1 MDFYN
6 SGKDI
11 ARWFIKKVNTTR
23 MALTLFKEV
32 KAIHRICVKGEN
44 GLPLQAT
51 CFPVDERRATSSATA
66 PFRGLPVSPSHQNQ
80 AAFLHF

>member
-1 MDFYN
+1 
-6 SGKDI
+6 
-11 ARWFIKKVNTTR
+11 

-66 PFRGLPVSPSHQNQ
+66 SFRARLSRYPSSVTEEI
-80 AAFLHF
+80 LERT